1 VNQRRMR
8 SGRPKHQSF
17 TRLIPNMLTL
27 LNLCAGVTAIRFALG
42 GRFEEAVAAILLAG
56 VLDLL
61 DGGMARL
68 LRAGSKLG
76 AELDSLADLVS
87 FGVAPAVMVYAWTMH
102 SAGGIGWV
110 PSLLFCA
117 CSALRL
123 ARFNITRDDPSEPSD
138 PSGAYSYFTGLPT
151 PGAAGVLLLPML
163 FWFQFPEGPFNGVF
177 LNGIFTVGAALLMVS
192 RIPTFSLKG
201 GRIPNRYV
209 VPLLVLFC
217 LVVGFAVET
226 LWATLSVVMVVYIAT
241 IPVSLIAYRRRL
253 QKSSDEIAPTRI
265 DGGE

>member
-1 VNQRRMR
+1 MKPRLGV
-8 SGRPKHQSF
+8 RPPKYQPF
-17 TRLIPNMLTL
+17 TRQIPNLLTL

-42 GRFEEAVAAILLAG
+42 GRFEEAVASILLAG

-102 SAGGIGWV
+102 TAGGIGWV
-110 PSLLFCA
+110 PSLLFCS

-123 ARFNITRDDPSEPSD
+123 ARFNLAQDDPSDKQGPS
-138 PSGAYSYFTGLPT
+138 SYFVGMPT
-151 PGAAGVLLLPML
+151 PAAAGVALLPML
-163 FWFQFPEGPFNGVF
+163 LWFQLPDGPFDGVA
-177 LNGIFTVGAALLMVS
+177 LSGIVTVAAALLMVS

-201 GRIPNRYV
+201 GQLPQKYV
-209 VPLLVLFC
+209 LPVMLLFC
-217 LVVGFAVET
+217 VVVGFAIEAPWTT
-226 LWATLSVVMVVYIAT
+226 LTVVMFVYLAS
-241 IPVSLIAYRRRL
+241 IPVSILTFRIRNR
-253 QKSSDEIAPTRI
+253 KSSVQPELAKT
-265 DGGE
+265 DGGM

>member
-1 VNQRRMR
+1 MKQRRTR
-8 SGRPKHQSF
+8 AGRPKHQSV

-27 LNLCAGVTAIRFALG
+27 LNLCAGVTAIRFALA

-123 ARFNITRDDPSEPSD
+123 ARFNITRDDPAD
-138 PSGAYSYFTGLPT
+138 PPGAYSYFTGLPT
-151 PGAAGVLLLPML
+151 PGAAGILLLPML
-163 FWFQFPEGPFNGVF
+163 LWFQFPDGPFNGIL
-177 LNGIFTVGAALLMVS
+177 LNGVFTVVAALLMVS

-201 GRIPNRYV
+201 GHIPNRYV
-209 VPLLVLFC
+209 VPVLVLFC

-226 LWATLSVVMVVYIAT
+226 LWATLSVVMLVYMAT
-241 IPVSLIAYRRRL
+241 IPVSLITFRRQLR
-253 QKSSDEIAPTRI
+253 KSSDKIASTHG
-265 DGGE
+265 DGGG